1 MRYFVQIKHPVVLRV
16 LCDIT
21 QSVILICNSDHF
33 VFVFTSVG
41 VFFSIS
47 FRIKSKLPNVLFNDY
62 GHLVLLLP
70 AFPSTLN
77 CFIMTLKCLCFS
89 DSHVISIFWTT
100 LLSTVGWMLS
110 LYHPTVL
117 AHHWDLCSFLLSLS
131 SPGPSHIH
139 TASSVLA
146 SSEHLMV
153 GWMNKYTVGH
163 F

>member
-21 QSVILICNSDHF
+21 QRVILICNLF
-33 VFVFTSVG
+33 L
-41 VFFSIS
+41 FSLLLVS
-47 FRIKSKLPNVLFNDY
+47 SFQLVFRIKSKLPNVLFNDY
-62 GHLVLLLP
+62 GHLVLLLS